1 MVARGQWSCFL
12 NAIMKE
18 MKKSAQAPMSE
29 ERVGIPLHMDETG
42 DGGLLVVTPYAAG
55 RPDHVGRPVH
65 Y

>member
-1 MVARGQWSCFL
+1 
-12 NAIMKE
+12 MKE